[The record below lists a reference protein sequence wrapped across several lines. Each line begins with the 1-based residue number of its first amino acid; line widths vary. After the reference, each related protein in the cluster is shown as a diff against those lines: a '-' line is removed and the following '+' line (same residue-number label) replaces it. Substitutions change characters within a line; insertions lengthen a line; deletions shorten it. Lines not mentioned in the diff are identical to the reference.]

1 MTTMTLYVARVHN
14 GRLILD
20 VPTVLPE
27 GSELELVAAKGD
39 DLSDLDET
47 ERRQLAADIAAAR
60 ADAAAG
66 RGEDIDAVLRRI
78 QGAKPGS
85 E

>member
-20 VPTVLPE
+20 VPTALPE
-27 GSELELVAAKGD
+27 GTEIELVAATAD
-39 DLSDLDET
+39 DLSDLDDD
-47 ERRQLAADIAAAR
+47 ERQDLANEIATAR

-66 RGEDIDAVLRRI
+66 RGEEADAVLRRI
-78 QGAKPGS
+78 QGVNPGGQ
-85 E
+85 